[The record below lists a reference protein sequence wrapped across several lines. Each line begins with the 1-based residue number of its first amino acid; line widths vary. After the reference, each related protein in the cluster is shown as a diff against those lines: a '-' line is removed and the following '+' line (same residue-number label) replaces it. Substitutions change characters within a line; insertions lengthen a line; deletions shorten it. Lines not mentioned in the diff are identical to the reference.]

1 MAGTRNWREVR
12 GERTLNEA
20 RVAAFRRLMDSQQR
34 IAEALTPYGVSDA
47 QLEAALAAAEA
58 ALPSDEHDEHDF
70 YPAALER
77 YVASLGGKLDPL
89 SSKLQ
94 AVFPEVT
101 VAIDGPDDSA
111 AP

>member
-20 RVAAFRRLMDSQQR
+20 RVAAFRRLMDGQQR
-34 IAEALTPYGVSDA
+34 IADALRPYGVSDA

-58 ALPSDEHDEHDF
+58 ALPGDEHDERDF

-77 YVASLGGKLDPL
+77 YVASLGGKLEL
-89 SSKLQ
+89 QATKLR
-94 AVFPEVT
+94 AVFPKVT
-101 VAIDGPDDSA
+101 VTIDGPDDSA
-111 AP
+111 AT